1 MLKINKNKIE
11 YQGGLVTPKHRE
23 GGQAMLVSVIFFLFI
38 SFATSIGLVGS
49 SVREYKIVNDEL
61 IDSKRSFYLSETG
74 AEDIFQRLGLT
85 YTYTTDGDGTPDWDS
100 ESGPDEYIMVASNWV
115 DTDVDVGN
123 PDPADTAFY
132 TNYEWVVRGL
142 GTAFYRSRRTEAII
156 NRGAGARFHYGVQTG
171 TGGLAISNS
180 SIVSGSVYANGPI
193 SGSGNTI
200 TGDATSSGATGSIT
214 SIRTNDDMYAHTIT
228 NSTVDSDAYYTSI
241 SGSSVGG
248 TSYSGFADQATI
260 PMPISDAI
268 ITSIKSTATAGGDVT
283 CTAGSYTISAT
294 VSIGPKRVPCNLI
307 INGGTVTLTG
317 HLLVTGNV
325 TISGSANLVAGA
337 TDGLNSSVAIVADG
351 ASSTITVTNTGTYT
365 GGGTNA
371 YVFLISQNTNPAVNG
386 VDIGGSASGALVS
399 QATTGKVLLKSTAN
413 LAAVAAHTVAMQD
426 SAQIAYDT
434 DLKSVVF
441 SYGASGTWNIT
452 NWREY

>member
-1 MLKINKNKIE
+1 MLNLKNKNKIK
-11 YQGGLVTPKHRE
+11 YNGGFATPKHRE

-74 AEDIFQRLGLT
+74 AEDIFQRLQLG
-85 YTYTTDGDGTPDWDS
+85 YAYTTDGDGTPDWDS
-100 ESGPDEYIMVASNWV
+100 ESGPDEYIMVSSNWS
-115 DTDVDVGN
+115 DTDVQN
-123 PDPADTAFY
+123 TTSFTANER
-132 TNYEWVVRGL
+132 TVRGL
-142 GTAFYRSRRTEAII
+142 GTAFYRSRRTEAVV
-156 NRGAGARFHYGVQTG
+156 NRGASARFHYGVQTG
-171 TGGLAISNS
+171 TGGLAMSNS
-180 SIVSGSVYANGPI
+180 SIISGSVYANGPI

-228 NSTVDSDAYYTSI
+228 NSTVDSDAYYNSI
-241 SGSSVGG
+241 SGTSVGG
-248 TSYSGFADQATI
+248 TSYASFADQATI
-260 PMPISDAI
+260 PMPIPDSV

-325 TISGSANLVAGA
+325 TISGGANIVAGA

-351 ASSTITVTNTGTYT
+351 ASSTITVTNTGTYS
-365 GGGTNA
+365 GGGNNS
-371 YVFLISQNTNPAVNG
+371 YVFLISQNTNPGVNG
-386 VDIGGSASGALVS
+386 VDIGGSASGALVA
-399 QATTGKVLLKSTAN
+399 QATTGKVLIKSTAN

-426 SAQIAYDT
+426 SAQISYDT
-434 DLKSVVF
+434 DLKSIVF